1 MHLIKFQYGQYQGFK
16 LMSDS
21 AYDNYKKIMDR
32 AEACLR
38 HTNEKFYVYPSDRN
52 VDPII
57 IGGVEAL
64 KDCFKEEEFAIEAC
78 LALMSLVDY
87 NINKAY
93 GFFPLNDINNAL
105 WEFASIV
112 GD

>member
-1 MHLIKFQYGQYQGFK
+1 MYLVKFQYGQYQGFK

-21 AYDNYKKIMDR
+21 AYDNYKKIMNR
-32 AEACLR
+32 AEARLR
-38 HTNEKFYVYPSDRN
+38 HTNEKFYIYPNGDSTK
-52 VDPII
+52 VIT

-64 KDCFKEEEFAIEAC
+64 KSCFKEEEFAIEAC

-87 NINKAY
+87 NINNAY

-105 WEFASIV
+105 WGI
-112 GD
+112 